1 MAFQGYL
8 MKIGQTVFPLS
19 FVFKESYNITP
30 NRRQDLDPFRDAN
43 GKMNRKVVPHT
54 VSTISITTKPMWNDE
69 MSNMMKLIRD
79 NYLNEKEKK
88 VSLTYYCPDIDDYKT
103 GEFYIPDIEYNI
115 HHVDTVRGAIFY
127 NSTTLEF
134 IEY

>member
-30 NRRQDLDPFRDAN
+30 NRRQDLDPFRNAN
-43 GKMNRKVVPHT
+43 GVLNRNVVPHMVT
-54 VSTISITTKPMWNDE
+54 TISIKTKPMWNDE
-69 MSNMMKLIRD
+69 MNKLMTLISN
-79 NYLNEKEKK
+79 NYINEKEKK
-88 VSLTYYCPDIDDYKT
+88 VSLTYYCPDLDDYKV
-103 GEFYIPDIEYNI
+103 GEFYVPDVEFNMNY
-115 HHVDTVRGAIFY
+115 VDTENNRILY
-127 NSTTLEF
+127 NSTTIEF